1 VEARQRRCL
10 RRAIYR
16 LTAQIL
22 SGGGA
27 GLNGEVGLAPVS
39 DLYIADVAS
48 GSLTMLAKAMGYTTP
63 ADVMSHKTYL
73 PFPDDDQDH
82 TYFPTMSPV
91 AAGGYFW
98 LFFDAMRHYGSLG
111 LQRQLWGVAIDIQ
124 AGAPSLLA
132 EHWRDVTR
140 V

>member
-1 VEARQRRCL
+1 
-10 RRAIYR
+10 
-16 LTAQIL
+16 
-22 SGGGA
+22 
-27 GLNGEVGLAPVS
+27 
-39 DLYIADVAS
+39 
-48 GSLTMLAKAMGYTTP
+48 
-63 ADVMSHKTYL
+63 
-73 PFPDDDQDH
+73 
-82 TYFPTMSPV
+82 V

-124 AGAPSLLA
+124 AGAPSSLA